1 MFEAGYIEA
10 TRYIDG
16 LFTYKR
22 PLYVVVGL
30 GWDCDEALLRRLGYR
45 FVKSKPTARRY
56 YYARPW
62 PVWAALRGRG
72 VMRQAYWGVLLWLY
86 QRGLFHFRTPEAQ
99 CKRWRDIG
107 LGPKPGEKHA

>member
-22 PLYVVVGL
+22 PLYVVVDL
-30 GWDCDEALLRRLGYR
+30 GWDCDVALLRRLGYR
-45 FVKSKPTARRY
+45 FVRSEPAIGRY
-56 YYARPW
+56 YYARPL
-62 PVWAALRGRG
+62 PVWAVLRGQEVVHG
-72 VMRQAYWGVLLWLY
+72 AYWGVLRWLY

-99 CKRWRDIG
+99 RKRWRDIG
-107 LGPKPGEKHA
+107 LGPSPQRRK